1 MDKKPMRLIALCL
14 VVLML
19 SACAS
24 LGAQRTPRDDMLY
37 SYVSAV
43 RWSDFDAALN
53 FVDPEVRL
61 AKPLSD
67 LERERYK
74 QFQVAGYDVK
84 SASEPGEG
92 LYEQVVEIR
101 LVNRNTQT
109 ERIITD
115 RQSWRYDAESKRWW
129 LMSGLPDLSPR

>member
-19 SACAS
+19 SACSS

>member
-1 MDKKPMRLIALCL
+1 MDKKPVRLLALL
-14 VVLML
+14 LIVLML
-19 SACAS
+19 SACGS
-24 LGAQRTPRDDMLY
+24 MGSQRNPRDQVLY

-43 RWSDFDAALN
+43 RWSDFDTALN
-53 FVDPEVRL
+53 FVDPAVRL
-61 AKPLSD
+61 ANPISD

-84 SASEPGEG
+84 SFSEPAEG

-109 ERIITD
+109 ERVVTD
-115 RQSWRYDAESKRWW
+115 RQRWRWDPEAKRWW

>member
-1 MDKKPMRLIALCL
+1 MDMKTTRLPALLLIAL
-14 VVLML
+14 ML
-19 SACAS
+19 SGCAS

-61 AKPLSD
+61 ANPISD

-74 QFQVAGYDVK
+74 QYQVAGYDVK
-84 SASEPGEG
+84 SGSEPGEG

-101 LVNRNTQT
+101 LVNRHTQT
-109 ERIITD
+109 ERVITD
-115 RQSWRYDAESKRWW
+115 RQSWRYDPESKRWW